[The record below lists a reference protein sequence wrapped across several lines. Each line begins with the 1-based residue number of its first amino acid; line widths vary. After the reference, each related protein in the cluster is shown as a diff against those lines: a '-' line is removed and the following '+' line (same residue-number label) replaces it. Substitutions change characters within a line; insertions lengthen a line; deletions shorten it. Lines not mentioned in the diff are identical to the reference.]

1 MVVGISDEIKDQ
13 ILGNLVR
20 AVELLRNNDVLGE
33 FVPEVRMN
41 IAYSIPNAKTVKD
54 VAAIPG
60 RITTYKGFL
69 FVNNYPAFGGSDHL
83 ARALIEAQKYDPS
96 IRGVINFKFTDE
108 LCDWLEDFLKTED
121 LSMVCVDRSEEPPEA
136 SSVDGASMPW
146 KIQKAIE
153 LGQEK
158 IPDIIGESEA
168 PGKEPLF
175 KLFGKSATDVAN
187 KLIKIAKAWVNR
199 KSKLK

>member
-1 MVVGISDEIKDQ
+1 MVIRISDELKDQ

-20 AVELLRNNDVLGE
+20 AVELLRTSDVLGE

-41 IAYSIPNAKTVKD
+41 IAYSIPNAKIVKD

-60 RITTYKGFL
+60 RITTYKGIL
-69 FVNNYPAFGGSDHL
+69 IVNNYPAFGGSDHL

-96 IRGVINFKFTDE
+96 IRAVINFKFTQE
-108 LCDWLEDFLKTED
+108 LCEWLEDFSKIED
-121 LSMVCVDRSEEPPEA
+121 LNMVCVDRSEEPPEV
-136 SSVDGASMPW
+136 SSRDGASMPW

-153 LGQEK
+153 LGKKQV
-158 IPDIIGESEA
+158 PDLIGESEA

-175 KLFGKSATDVAN
+175 KLFGKSATDVAM
-187 KLIKIAKAWVNR
+187 KLIKIANAWINR
-199 KSKLK
+199 K